1 MPQGLDHVEAALAR
15 IERAADMIGTLEDT
29 DEGWR
34 SGAVTRLATTMAL
47 LRTITGRFF
56 LKSKVCL
63 PFAKKCEDTA
73 QTLDALLAEQSAQPT
88 PDGQG
93 RLDAALEAL
102 EKAVRTLDERS
113 MMKGMAIT

>member
-1 MPQGLDHVEAALAR
+1 
-15 IERAADMIGTLEDT
+15 
-29 DEGWR
+29 
-34 SGAVTRLATTMAL
+34 
-47 LRTITGRFF
+47 
-56 LKSKVCL
+56 
-63 PFAKKCEDTA
+63 
-73 QTLDALLAEQSAQPT
+73 LDALLAEQSAQPT